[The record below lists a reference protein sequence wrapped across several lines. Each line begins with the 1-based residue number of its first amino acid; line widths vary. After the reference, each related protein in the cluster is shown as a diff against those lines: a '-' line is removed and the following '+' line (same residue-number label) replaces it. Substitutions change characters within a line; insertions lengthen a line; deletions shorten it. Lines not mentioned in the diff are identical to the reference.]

1 MNVLYIKT
9 VTAATIILYLKP
21 RWHWKKSCLLKKN
34 MKNEMTNTFI
44 LRYWY
49 HRYPPCPK
57 FTECIRQKQADSAD
71 KSTQNSNS
79 VDKKFKSASTR
90 ANKKRV
96 NKWFV
101 PMKRA
106 KRKHFPSSVVENV
119 MKKILR
125 SVLPVLPT
133 SSVSL

>member
-1 MNVLYIKT
+1 MTLKT
-9 VTAATIILYLKP
+9 ILLAQEEHEKRNDKHIYF
-21 RWHWKKSCLLKKN
+21 
-34 MKNEMTNTFI
+34 EV
-44 LRYWY
+44 WY

-96 NKWFV
+96 ANGL
-101 PMKRA
+101 
-106 KRKHFPSSVVENV
+106 SQ
-119 MKKILR
+119 
-125 SVLPVLPT
+125 
-133 SSVSL
+133 